1 MHPSNAVATSSN
13 RSSVAPTFS
22 DAAVSRKLLFSIALN
37 VGIIVVEVIGGW
49 LANSVGLLSDA
60 AHNATDVTVLVI
72 SWWAFHQA
80 SRPSHGRRTFGYHRA
95 EILTALFNAALFI
108 ATTGWIIAESFQ
120 RVLDPAPVDGP
131 LVAAIATVAFGANLW
146 TALLLRRPA
155 AGNLNVKS
163 AFIHMVA
170 DALISLGVI
179 VSGVVIW
186 LTGWTALDPAIGMV
200 IAVVIASEAWK
211 ILRESVTILLEGVPR
226 DIDTDAVASHLR
238 AVPGVRDINDL
249 HIWALGSGLSA
260 LSCRV
265 VVHDMPIS
273 QTEQLTEILRHT
285 LRERF
290 GIGHAT
296 LEYETVAEP
305 KPLYCDL
312 KTPHP
317 AGSHEPRSEPT

>member
-1 MHPSNAVATSSN
+1 MLRSN
-13 RSSVAPTFS
+13 RPPRNPEVPPASAFS
-22 DAAVSRKLLFSIALN
+22 DAAVSRRLLFSIILN

-60 AHNATDVTVLVI
+60 AHNATDVAVLVI

-80 SRPSHGRRTFGYHRA
+80 ARPSHGRHTFGYHRA
-95 EILTALFNAALFI
+95 EILTALFNAALFL
-108 ATTGWIIAESFQ
+108 AATGWIIAESFQ
-120 RVLDPAPVDGP
+120 RILDPAPVEG
-131 LVAAIATVAFGANLW
+131 LWVAGIAAIAFGANLW
-146 TALLLRRPA
+146 TALLLRRSA

-179 VSGVVIW
+179 VSGVVIAF
-186 LTGWTALDPAIGMV
+186 TGWTALDPAIGV
-200 IAVVIASEAWK
+200 AIAVVIASEAWK
-211 ILRESVTILLEGVPR
+211 ILRESVTILLEGVPLG
-226 DIDTDAVASHLR
+226 IDTDAVAAQLR
-238 AVPGVRDINDL
+238 AAPGVRDINDL

-260 LSCRV
+260 LSCRL

-273 QTEQLTEILRHT
+273 EAEELTHALRRE
-285 LRERF
+285 LREQF

-296 LEYETVAEP
+296 LEYETVTEP

-317 AGSHEPRSEPT
+317 AGAQAPRSQAS